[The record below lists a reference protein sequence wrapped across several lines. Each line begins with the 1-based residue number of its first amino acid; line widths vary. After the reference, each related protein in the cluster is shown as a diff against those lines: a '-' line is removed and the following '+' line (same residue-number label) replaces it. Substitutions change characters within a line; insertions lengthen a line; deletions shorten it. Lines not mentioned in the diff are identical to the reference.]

1 MGCLQW
7 LCQGVTVLGS
17 TRLGRRH
24 RLTFIGFNIPTNY
37 FSTQA
42 AQALYLAV
50 LRLKLLFVLGAL
62 QALLAHKG
70 L

>member
-7 LCQGVTVLGS
+7 FYEGVAVLGS
-17 TRLGRRH
+17 TRLGRTH
-24 RLTFIGFNIPTNY
+24 RLIFIGFNIPTNY

-42 AQALYLAV
+42 AQTLCLAV

-62 QALLAHKG
+62 QAFLAYKG